1 MAHITSIQKTGAG
14 HWLVTVER
22 DNYSPKTR
30 NWTSTTRWTYTTTD
44 SMAIDA
50 YCSDDEDR
58 QRDGE
63 QRLIWQAQT
72 WGDKEIMKV
81 GL

>member
-1 MAHITSIQKTGAG
+1 
-14 HWLVTVER
+14 
-22 DNYSPKTR
+22 
-30 NWTSTTRWTYTTTD
+30 
-44 SMAIDA
+44 MAIDA